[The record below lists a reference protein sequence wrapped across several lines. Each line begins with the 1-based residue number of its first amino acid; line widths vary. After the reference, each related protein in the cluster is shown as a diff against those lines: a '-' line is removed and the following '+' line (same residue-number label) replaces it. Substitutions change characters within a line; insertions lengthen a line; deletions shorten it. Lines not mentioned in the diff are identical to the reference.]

1 MEESYSSPVEPS
13 EDCHSNPGGV
23 TDRTVEKLEYPRTKA
38 RGPIIDN
45 SLVNDLIIGL

>member
-1 MEESYSSPVEPS
+1 MEESYSSPVEPI

-23 TDRTVEKLEYPRTKA
+23 TDRTVENLKDLRRKT

-45 SLVNDLIIGL
+45 SFMNYLLIGL